1 MPETLI
7 EAADVAIWYGARRAL
22 GPLNLTVRRGEFW
35 GIVGPNGA
43 GKTTLLHALA
53 GLTPR
58 VEGKLAVCGHSACA
72 MPRSQALRQA
82 VGVLLQHHDYVPEA
96 PFTVEDVVG
105 FGRTAL
111 GTLGRRWLASD
122 RDAVER
128 ALGVLGL
135 TGFRTRLYRELSGG
149 ERRKV
154 QIARLL
160 AQESELLLMD
170 EPVAGL
176 DMDWQERLT
185 CLAGALHCE
194 HGKTVLFVT
203 HDVANLPGC
212 CTNVL
217 LLNRGQTFAIG
228 APAEVLCPD
237 VLSRLYGCPICV
249 ERRGDRYV
257 AFAKPESAG

>member
-1 MPETLI
+1 VPETLI
-7 EAADVAIWYGARRAL
+7 DASNLTVRYGARRAL
-22 GPLNLTVRRGEFW
+22 GPLNLTVQRGEFW

-43 GKTTLLHALA
+43 GKSSLLHALA
-53 GLTPR
+53 GLASR
-58 VEGKLAVCGHSACA
+58 VDGRLQLCGQSVLGGR
-72 MPRSQALRQA
+72 RSQALRQA
-82 VGVLLQHHDYVPEA
+82 VAVLFQHHDDVSEA
-96 PFTVEDVVG
+96 PFTVADVVG
-105 FGRTAL
+105 FGRTAC
-111 GTLGRRWLASD
+111 GVLGRRWNASD
-122 RDAVER
+122 QGAVDR
-128 ALGVLGL
+128 ALEALGL
-135 TGFRTRLYRELSGG
+135 SGFRARLYRELSGG

-185 CLAGALHCE
+185 CLAGDLHLR

-217 LLNRGQTFAIG
+217 LLNRGQTFGIG
-228 APAEVLCPD
+228 APAEVLCSD
-237 VLSRLYGCPICV
+237 TLSRLYGCPICV
-249 ERRGDRYV
+249 ERRADRYV
-257 AFAKPESAG
+257 AFAKPGGAG

>member
-1 MPETLI
+1 MSETLI
-7 EAADVAIWYGARRAL
+7 EAADVTVWHGARRAL

-53 GLTPR
+53 GLTSR
-58 VEGKLAVCGHSACA
+58 VDGKLVVCGHSACA

-82 VGVLLQHHDYVPEA
+82 VGVLLQHHDYVPEV
-96 PFTVEDVVG
+96 PVTVEDVVG
-105 FGRTAL
+105 FGRTSR
-111 GTLGRRWLASD
+111 GILGRRWLASD
-122 RDAVER
+122 RDAVEH

-135 TGFRTRLYRELSGG
+135 TDFKTRLYRELSGG

-160 AQESELLLMD
+160 AQGSALLLMD

-185 CLAGALHCE
+185 SLAGTLHSQ
-194 HGKTVLFVT
+194 HSKTVLFVT

-237 VLSRLYGCPICV
+237 VLGRLYGCPICV
-249 ERRGDRYV
+249 EHRGDRYV
-257 AFAKPESAG
+257 AFARPGGAG